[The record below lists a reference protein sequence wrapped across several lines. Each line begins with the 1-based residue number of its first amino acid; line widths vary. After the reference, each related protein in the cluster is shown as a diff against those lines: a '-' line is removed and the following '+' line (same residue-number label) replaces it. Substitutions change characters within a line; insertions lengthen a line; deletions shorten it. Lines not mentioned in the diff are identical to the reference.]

1 MGQFILAVTNFN
13 QWTSGLPI
21 YLQVFLGMLAFLLT
35 CSIAGFLIYGLLL
48 LLQRMSHYRPLSSLT
63 GVLGYAITL
72 CLGWLL
78 YIFIPLTV
86 IALGNHE
93 QLNVSLLTQTMGPY
107 FGLFLLLSL
116 SLADA
121 LEANGRW
128 HHKGLSFPAKLFAT
142 AMWLL
147 ALGIPAIKHLRKP
160 QATN

>member
-1 MGQFILAVTNFN
+1 MGQFIHTVANFN
-13 QWTSGLPI
+13 QWTSSLPI
-21 YLQVFLGMLAFLLT
+21 YLQVFLGMLALLLT
-35 CSIAGFLIYGLLL
+35 CSITGFLFYILLL

-63 GVLGYAITL
+63 GVLGYTITL

-78 YIFIPLTV
+78 YIFILIVV
-86 IALGNHE
+86 IALGNQE
-93 QLNVSLLTQTMGPY
+93 QLNISLLTQTMWPY

-121 LEANGRW
+121 LEANSRW
-128 HHKGLSFPAKLFAT
+128 LHKGLSFPAKLFAS

-160 QATN
+160 QATS